1 MTISTTDSRI
11 SYNGNGVTTAFAFP
25 YRFFENVDLVVE
37 LVSAAGAVTTQ
48 VLNTDYTVTGAD
60 LDAGGT
66 VTMVTPP
73 ASGERLVIRRVLDA
87 VQETDYISGDPF
99 PAESHERALDR
110 LTMLVQQNEE
120 ALGRTLQL
128 PPTSEAD
135 ASTIDVEAVE
145 TVAAIAADVTNVALI
160 DSDVTTVAGVAANVT
175 TVAGIAANVTTV
187 AGIAADVSAVAAI
200 DTDVSTVAAAV
211 PDIQA
216 AVADLPALAGK
227 ANSGAVGSSLLTM
240 STARMLG
247 RTTAGTGEIEEL
259 TAAQVNAFGFGTR
272 ADVASAS
279 TVDLSGVT
287 VNNINITGTTTITAF
302 TIATGRTVLVRF
314 NASLTLTNN
323 ANIVTQSGANI
334 VTAAGDTCILRA
346 TAANTVEVLSY
357 VRGIPQA
364 LGDGQT
370 WQDVTGSRAL
380 STDYTNT
387 TGRTI
392 FIHVVVTT
400 TGAGGSLT
408 ATIGGVTFE
417 STQGYTT
424 SARAHLSLPVPP
436 GVVYR
441 ITGNSANLTNWR
453 ELR

>member
-1 MTISTTDSRI
+1 MPVPSAITDISQTAGSNSPAGSESPALLDDYHR
-11 SYNGNGVTTAFAFP
+11 TAFAFIAKLRDGQGLSNP
-25 YRFFENVDLVVE
+25 VDLP
-37 LVSAAGAVTTQ
+37 SAATTDIGAQTSPVVRITGTTTITSFGANYNGQRILTFAGILTLTHNATSLILPGGANITTAAGDCLIAVPNGSTPNGWRVVAYQ
-48 VLNTDYTVTGAD
+48 VAALVPGTASSAATLSGTVAI
-60 LDAGGT
+60 ANGGT
-66 VTMVTPP
+66 GQTT
-73 ASGERLVIRRVLDA
+73 AA
-87 VQETDYISGDPF
+87 
-99 PAESHERALDR
+99 
-110 LTMLVQQNEE
+110 
-120 ALGRTLQL
+120 
-128 PPTSEAD
+128 
-135 ASTIDVEAVE
+135 
-145 TVAAIAADVTNVALI
+145 AAIAAL
-160 DSDVTTVAGVAANVT
+160 
-175 TVAGIAANVTTV
+175 
-187 AGIAADVSAVAAI
+187 
-200 DTDVSTVAAAV
+200 
-211 PDIQA
+211 
-216 AVADLPALAGK
+216 
-227 ANSGAVGSSLLTM
+227 
-240 STARMLG
+240 
-247 RTTAGTGEIEEL
+247 
-259 TAAQVNAFGFGTR
+259 FGTR
-272 ADVASAS
+272 VDVASAATINLTS
-279 TVDLSGVT
+279 VVSS
-287 VNNINITGTTTITAF
+287 INITGTTTITGF
-302 TIATGRTVLVRF
+302 TVAAGRLIFVRF

-323 ANIVTQSGANI
+323 ASIVTQSGANI